1 MEAHEFV
8 KKFGLFVSK
17 EYLAGATIYE
27 DNLMVFTNGRV
38 LERIIESYK
47 LIDRFDGLQIAKDS
61 YRKFFKEGQEE
72 FYSTTLTELK
82 VAIEDVEKCL

>member
-8 KKFGLFVSK
+8 KKFGLFASK
-17 EYLAGATIYE
+17 EYLAGATIFE
-27 DNLMVFTNGRV
+27 DNLMIFTKRCV

-47 LIDRFDGLQIAKDS
+47 LIDRFGGLQIAKDS
-61 YRKFFKEGQEE
+61 YRKFFKECQEE

-82 VAIEDVEKCL
+82 VAIEDVERCL